1 MKFNVQDRIMN
12 MSKEFK
18 IGIFAVTIL
27 IVSFFMINYL
37 RGKDIFDKEMEL
49 SAKYENVEGLVPSAP
64 VFIKGYKAGK
74 VTEVVYRR
82 ESDDF
87 LVTCSVL
94 KDFRI
99 PKDSKMLI
107 YGVDI
112 MGGKGIRID
121 IGSSDDDAED
131 GDILASSS
139 EPALLDGLASSVTP
153 LLSKVGNTLD
163 SLNVT
168 VAGVNRML
176 SDQNQ
181 ANIARTLAHLERTI
195 SDFSK
200 IAAMIEGRSME
211 IDTFISDLASLSSKI
226 GSMVENADTAISGIS
241 SKLSSVDEDDL
252 RGVVTSFK
260 ELLENINDPDGSIGK
275 LLVDGSVY
283 DSVDALLSD
292 VDSLVKKIQENPKK
306 YIKISVF

>member
-12 MSKEFK
+12 MSKELK

-37 RGKDIFDKEMEL
+37 RGKDIFDKEIEL
-49 SAKYENVEGLVPSAP
+49 SAKYENVEGLVSSAP

-181 ANIARTLAHLERTI
+181 VNIARTLAHLERTI